1 MKCEPIQ
8 FFDKFLD
15 VLLMEIRRSVNTFFD
30 FDDQGEVVLVT
41 FGDVADE

>member
-8 FFDKFLD
+8 FFNKFLD
-15 VLLMEIRRSVNTFFD
+15 VLFMEIRRSVNTFFD
-30 FDDQGEVVLVT
+30 LNDQGEIVLVT